1 MALSTPSAA
10 GSSCIH
16 GRYLQQLFQEG
27 PSSSVLVAYLRRAQ
41 GGRGLCGAGGHS
53 LTPIKVAAALCGD
66 GVEVGALAL
75 TCSWKS
81 ALPPRLTEVRAA
93 QINANLLTANK
104 HIKWKLIKEIY
115 FKETSGAVFLCSLFA

>member
-1 MALSTPSAA
+1 MSTPSAA
-10 GSSCIH
+10 ASSCVH
-16 GRYLQQLFQEG
+16 GSYLQQLFREG
-27 PSSSVLVAYLRRAQ
+27 PGSSVLVVAYLRRAQ
-41 GGRGLCGAGGHS
+41 GGRVLHGAGGRS
-53 LTPIKVAAALCGD
+53 LTPIKAAAALRRD

-104 HIKWKLIKEIY
+104 HIKWKDRK
-115 FKETSGAVFLCSLFA
+115 SVV